1 MTPENDLRTHT
12 ANQRVA
18 ADPAASAWV
27 AANAGSGKTRV
38 LVDRVTRLLLQGTR
52 PSGILC
58 LTFTKAAAAEMQL
71 RLTARLGKWTT
82 LDEAVLTK
90 DLHELLGHQVTAGD
104 MEAARRLFARTLEA
118 PGGLRLQTVHAF
130 CEALLKRFPV
140 EANVPPGFAV
150 ADEPVTAE
158 LFATAQTVVLG
169 EGLQDAGFRPVI
181 DFFAASLD
189 DTRFTALLKTL
200 LGRRRDLALLLAEGG
215 ADAAIGRLY
224 AQLDLAPDAA
234 RDAVIHD
241 YIRRMDRESLRR
253 AVSALCSGGKTD
265 QKIGRPLADWLA
277 ADCLAETFEEMWLT
291 GFFTAEG
298 KPRASMAS
306 KQAIAIAADCA
317 DLLAEEQTRLTALQ
331 QTLNALAIAEG
342 TAMLLRLGER
352 MLAVYTAL
360 KAERGLLDYDDLIL
374 KSRDLLV
381 EPSQVPWVMFKLDQ
395 GIDHILVDEAQ
406 DTSPDQWSVI
416 AALAEEFFSGTGA
429 RDGLPRTVFAV
440 GDVKQSIYSFQ
451 GARPQA
457 FLDMRRAF
465 ERRANAVGERLAA
478 VPLEMSFRS
487 APAILQLVDTV
498 FAQETAQGGVVQ
510 DGVLLSHKASRSEA
524 AGRIELWPPF
534 KPDPKAQSEP
544 WDAPLDYVGQK
555 DPRVRLAEA
564 IAAQIRHWMDHET
577 LPNQGRRLKAGDV
590 MILVR
595 RRNVFFEAMVQA
607 LKAANVPVAGADRMR
622 LAEQV
627 AVQDLLALG
636 RFCLLPQDDL
646 TLATILK
653 GPLFG
658 FSEEDLFALCWN
670 RGDKVT
676 VWQTLLQRAG
686 EHPHWTAALD
696 ELRALLNRADLVP
709 PFTFYAELL
718 GAGGGRRRL
727 IARLGP
733 QANEPVD
740 EFLAATLAHERE
752 EAPSLQGF
760 ISWFPRHAG
769 EVKRDLDQGRD
780 EVRVLTVHGA
790 KGLEAPVVI
799 LPDTCDLPMA
809 QGDEGLLWGEAPAD
823 SAAAYPAA
831 GPAAA
836 RAVPQLYWPRSKD
849 NDVGVTSGLRSLRQT
864 EQMAEY
870 RRLLYVALTR
880 ARDRLYV
887 CGYLNSRTAEKGPP
901 SGCWYDLVANG
912 FDRLQPHET
921 IALAPEIFGEIDAAR
936 YETFPL
942 SRGKPEP
949 EAVATPVATVPD
961 WLHHPPPPDPT
972 PPKPLTPSRPSRSE
986 PPPLSPM
993 AADRLAG
1000 LKRGQII
1007 HRLLQTLPE
1016 LPDDEA
1022 RITAATR
1029 FLAHPAH
1036 GLTPLQQSEIQQEVL
1051 AVLHDAAFAAI
1062 FTPASVSGAR
1072 VEAPL
1077 AGRVGNRMVA
1087 GQVDRLLVT
1096 DSIVMV
1102 VDYKT
1107 NRPPPLQAT
1116 DVDPAYLDQMAL
1128 YCALLRQ
1135 VFPGREIQAALLWT
1149 HAPRLMLLP
1158 ANLLDQRLAAF
1169 TAT

>member
-1 MTPENDLRTHT
+1 MTPEAELKAHT
-12 ANQRVA
+12 TNQRVA

-38 LVDRVTRLLLQGTR
+38 LVDRVTRLLLMGTR

-71 RLTARLGKWTT
+71 RLTERLGKWTT
-82 LDEAVLTK
+82 LDDETLKAALY
-90 DLHELLGHQVTAGD
+90 ELLGRPVEAGD
-104 MEAARRLFARTLEA
+104 MDAARRLFARTLEA

-140 EANVPPGFAV
+140 EASVPPGFEV
-150 ADEPVTAE
+150 ADEAVTAE
-158 LFATAQTVVLG
+158 LFAAAQDRVLG
-169 EGLQDAGFRPVI
+169 DGLQQAAFKPVI
-181 DFFAASLD
+181 DFFAARLD
-189 DTRFTALLKTL
+189 DTRFAALLKAL
-200 LGRRRDLALLLAEGG
+200 LGRRRDLALLLQAQDGAE
-215 ADAAIGRLY
+215 AAIGALY
-224 AQLDLAPDAA
+224 ALLDLAPDAT
-234 RDAVIHD
+234 RLGTIQSHID
-241 YIRRMDRESLRR
+241 RMDRTALRR
-253 AVSALCSGGKTD
+253 AVAALCGGGKTD

-277 ADCLAETFEEMWLT
+277 AGCPADSFEDAWLA
-291 GFFTAEG
+291 GFFTTEG

-306 KQAIAIAADCA
+306 KQAVAIAADCA
-317 DLLAEEQTRLTALQ
+317 ELLTEEQRRLEALQ
-331 QTLNALAIAEG
+331 QSLNALTIAEG

-352 MLAVYTAL
+352 MLTAYTAL
-360 KAERGLLDYDDLIL
+360 KTARGLLDYDDLIL

-429 RDGLPRTVFAV
+429 RDGARRTVFAV

-457 FLDMRRAF
+457 FLDMRRDF
-465 ERRANAVGERLAA
+465 ERRANAVGERMAS

-487 APAILQLVDTV
+487 APAILQLVDAV
-498 FAQETAQGGVVQ
+498 FAQETAQAGVVQ
-510 DGVLLSHKASRSEA
+510 DGILLSHKARRGEA
-524 AGRIELWPPF
+524 AGRIELWPAF

-564 IAAQIRHWMDHET
+564 IAAQIRHWMDHEM

-646 TLATILK
+646 TLAAILK

-658 FSEEDLFALCWN
+658 FSEDDLFALCWN
-670 RGDKVT
+670 RGKHVT
-676 VWQTLLQRAG
+676 VWQALLSRAG
-686 EHPHWTAALD
+686 EQPHWKTALD
-696 ELRALLNRADLVP
+696 ELRTLLNRADLTP

-740 EFLAATLAHERE
+740 EFLAAALAFERE

-799 LPDTCDLPMA
+799 LPDTCDLPLA

-823 SAAAYPAA
+823 TAGRYTAA

-836 RAVPQLYWPRSKD
+836 RAVPQLYWPQSKD
-849 NDVGVTSGLRSLRQT
+849 NDVAVTSGLRSLRQA
-864 EQMAEY
+864 EQLAEY

-901 SGCWYDLVANG
+901 PGSWYDLVANG
-912 FDRLQPHET
+912 FDTLQPQEKIT
-921 IALAPEIFGEIDAAR
+921 LPAAMFGEGQEAAR
-936 YETFPL
+936 FETFPL
-942 SRGKPEP
+942 SRGEP
-949 EAVATPVATVPD
+949 ERDTVAPPTTPAPD
-961 WLHHPPPPDPT
+961 WLHRLPPPDPT
-972 PPKPLTPSRPSRSE
+972 PPKPLSPSRPSRAE

-1000 LKRGQII
+1000 LKRGSLI
-1007 HRLLQTLPE
+1007 HRLLQTLPG
-1016 LPDDEA
+1016 LPDDAA
-1022 RITAATR
+1022 RAAAAAR
-1029 FLAHPAH
+1029 FLAHPGH
-1036 GLTPLQQSEIQQEVL
+1036 GLTPAQQAEIASEVL
-1051 AVLHDAAFAAI
+1051 AVLRAPDFAGV
-1062 FTPASVSGAR
+1062 FTAEAR

-1077 AGRVGNRMVA
+1077 AGRVGDRMVA

-1096 DSIVMV
+1096 DSTVLV

-1128 YCALLRQ
+1128 YRALLAQ
-1135 VFPGREIQAALLWT
+1135 VFPGRRIEAALLWT
-1149 HAPRLMLLP
+1149 HAPRLMPLP

>member
-1 MTPENDLRTHT
+1 MTPELKLHT
-12 ANQRVA
+12 TNQRVA

-82 LDEAVLTK
+82 LDDAALTK
-90 DLHELLGHQVTAGD
+90 ELHDLLGHQVTAGD
-104 MEAARRLFARTLEA
+104 MDAARRLFARTLEA

-140 EANVPPGFAV
+140 EANVPPGFTV
-150 ADEPVTAE
+150 ADEAVTAE
-158 LFATAQTVVLG
+158 LFATAQSMVLG
-169 EGLQDAGFRPVI
+169 DGLREAAFRPVI

-189 DTRFTALLKTL
+189 DTRFAALLKAL
-200 LGRRRDLALLLAEGG
+200 LGRRRDLALLLTQGG
-215 ADAAIGRLY
+215 ADGAIGQLY
-224 AQLDLAPDAA
+224 AQLDLPPDATRA
-234 RDAVIHD
+234 ATIRD
-241 YIRRMDRESLRR
+241 YIARMNLPALRE
-253 AVSALCSGGKTD
+253 AASALCGGGKTD

-277 ADCLAETFEEMWLT
+277 ANCPPETFEAAWLA

-306 KQAIAIAADCA
+306 KATGPIAADV
-317 DLLAEEQTRLTALQ
+317 LAEEQTRLVALQ
-331 QTLNALAIAEG
+331 QSLNALTVAEG
-342 TAMLLRLGER
+342 TAMLLRLGAR
-352 MLAVYTAL
+352 MMEAYAAL
-360 KAERGLLDYDDLIL
+360 KAARGLLDYDDLIL

-429 RDGLPRTVFAV
+429 RDTLRRTVFAV

-457 FLDMRRAF
+457 FLDMRRDF

-487 APAILQLVDTV
+487 APAILQLVDAV
-498 FAQETAQGGVVQ
+498 FAQENAQGGVVQ
-510 DGVLLSHKASRSEA
+510 DSMALSHKASRAEA

-658 FSEEDLFALCWN
+658 FSEDDLFALCWN

-676 VWQTLLQRAG
+676 VWQALLNRAS
-686 EHPHWTAALD
+686 EQPHWQAALD

-727 IARLGP
+727 ISRLGP

-740 EFLAATLAHERE
+740 EFLAATLTYERE

-809 QGDEGLLWGEAPAD
+809 QGDEGLLWGEAPAE
-823 SAAAYPAA
+823 AAAYPLA
-831 GPAAA
+831 GPASA
-836 RAVPQLYWPRSKD
+836 RAVPQLYWPQSKD
-849 NDVGVTSGLRSLRQT
+849 NDVSITSGLRTLRQT

-901 SGCWYDLVANG
+901 PGCWYDLVANG
-912 FDRLQPHET
+912 FDRLQPQE
-921 IALAPEIFGEIDAAR
+921 ILALPAAIFGELAATR

-942 SRGKPEP
+942 SRGEPEP
-949 EAVATPVATVPD
+949 EAAVASVVPAPH
-961 WLHHPPPPDPT
+961 WLQHPPPPDPT
-972 PPKPLTPSRPSRSE
+972 APKPLTPSRPSRSD

-993 AADRLAG
+993 AADRLAS
-1000 LKRGQII
+1000 LKRGNLI

-1016 LPDDEA
+1016 LPDDDA
-1022 RITAATR
+1022 RMTAAAR
-1029 FLAHPAH
+1029 FLAHPSH
-1036 GLTPLQQSEIQQEVL
+1036 GLIPVQQDEIRNEVL
-1051 AVLHDAAFAAI
+1051 AVLQDATFAAL
-1062 FTPASVSGAR
+1062 FAPAAISGTR

-1096 DSIVMV
+1096 DAEVLV

-1107 NRPPPLQAT
+1107 NRPPPLQAA

-1128 YCALLRQ
+1128 YRALLQQ
-1135 VFPGREIQAALLWT
+1135 VFPGRQVRAALLWT

>member
-1 MTPENDLRTHT
+1 MTPELKLHT
-12 ANQRVA
+12 TNQRVA

-82 LDEAVLTK
+82 LDDAALTRE
-90 DLHELLGHQVTAGD
+90 LHELLGQQVTAGD
-104 MEAARRLFARTLEA
+104 MDAARRLFARTLEA

-140 EANVPPGFAV
+140 EANVPPGFEV
-150 ADEPVTAE
+150 ADEAVTAE
-158 LFATAQTVVLG
+158 LFASAQARVLG
-169 EGLQDAGFRPVI
+169 DGLQETGFRPVI
-181 DFFAASLD
+181 DFFAAQLD
-189 DTRFTALLKTL
+189 DTRFAALLKAL
-200 LGRRRDLALLLAEGG
+200 LGRRRDLALLLAQGGAAGG
-215 ADAAIGRLY
+215 ADGAIGQLY
-224 AQLDLAPDAA
+224 AQLDLPPDAT
-234 RDAVIHD
+234 RETTIRD
-241 YIRRMDRESLRR
+241 YITRMNLAALRE
-253 AVSALCSGGKTD
+253 ATAMLCSGGKTD
-265 QKIGRPLADWLA
+265 QKIGRPLADWLG
-277 ADCLAETFEEMWLT
+277 ADCPVETFEEIWLA

-306 KQAIAIAADCA
+306 KAAGAVAADV
-317 DLLAEEQTRLTALQ
+317 LAEEQKRLIALQ
-331 QTLNALAIAEG
+331 QMLNALTIAES
-342 TAMLLRLGER
+342 TAMLLRLGAR
-352 MLAVYTAL
+352 MLEAYTAL
-360 KAERGLLDYDDLIL
+360 KTARGLLDYDDLIL

-429 RDGLPRTVFAV
+429 RDTLRRTVFAV

-457 FLDMRRAF
+457 FLDMRRDF

-487 APAILQLVDTV
+487 APAILQLVDAV
-498 FAQETAQGGVVQ
+498 FAQDNAQAGVVQ
-510 DGVLLSHKASRSEA
+510 DGVALSHKASRAEA

-646 TLATILK
+646 TLAAILK

-670 RGDKVT
+670 RGDRVT
-676 VWQTLLQRAG
+676 VWQALLNRAG
-686 EHPHWTAALD
+686 EQPHWKAALD

-740 EFLAATLAHERE
+740 EFLAATLAYERE

-823 SAAAYPAA
+823 TAAKAYPA
-831 GPAAA
+831 GPASV
-836 RAVPQLYWPRSKD
+836 RTVPQLYWPRSKD
-849 NDVGVTSGLRSLRQT
+849 NDVSITSDLRSSRQN

-880 ARDRLYV
+880 ARDRLYI

-901 SGCWYDLVANG
+901 PGCWYDLVANG

-921 IALAPEIFGEIDAAR
+921 IALQPDIFGELAAAR

-949 EAVATPVATVPD
+949 EAAVAAVAPTPA
-961 WLHHPPPPDPT
+961 WLQLPPPADPT
-972 PPKPLTPSRPSRSE
+972 PPKPLTPSRPSRSD

-993 AADRLAG
+993 APDRLAG
-1000 LKRGQII
+1000 LARGRLI
-1007 HRLLQTLPE
+1007 HRLLQTLPD
-1016 LPDDEA
+1016 LPDDDA
-1022 RITAATR
+1022 RIAAAAR
-1029 FLAHPAH
+1029 FLAHPGH
-1036 GLTPLQQSEIQQEVL
+1036 GLTTAQQGEIQTEVL
-1051 AVLHDAAFAAI
+1051 AVLRDATFAAL
-1062 FTPASVSGAR
+1062 FAPAAVSGAR

-1096 DSIVMV
+1096 DAEVLV

-1107 NRPPPLQAT
+1107 NRPPPMQAA

-1128 YCALLRQ
+1128 YRALLQQ
-1135 VFPGREIQAALLWT
+1135 VFPGRQVKAALLWT

>member
-1 MTPENDLRTHT
+1 MTPDLRAHT
-12 ANQRVA
+12 TNQRVA

-82 LDEAVLTK
+82 LDDAALTK
-90 DLHELLGHQVTAGD
+90 ELQELLGHQVSAGD
-104 MEAARRLFARTLEA
+104 MDAARRLFARTLEA

-130 CEALLKRFPV
+130 CEALLKRFPI

-150 ADEPVTAE
+150 ADEAVTAE
-158 LFATAQTVVLG
+158 LFATAQAIVLG
-169 EGLQDAGFRPVI
+169 NGLQEADFRPVI

-189 DTRFTALLKTL
+189 DTRFAALLKAL
-200 LGRRRDLALLLAEGG
+200 LGRRRDLALLLAQGG
-215 ADAAIGRLY
+215 AEGAIGQLY
-224 AQLDLAPDAA
+224 AQLDLPPDATRHGA
-234 RDAVIHD
+234 IRDHIAHMNRD
-241 YIRRMDRESLRR
+241 TLRQ
-253 AVSALCSGGKTD
+253 AAAALCGGGKTD
-265 QKIGRPLADWLA
+265 QKIGQPLADWLA
-277 ADCLAETFEEMWLT
+277 AECLAETFEEMWLS

-306 KQAIAIAADCA
+306 KQAGPLAADV
-317 DLLAEEQTRLTALQ
+317 LAEEQTRLIALQ
-331 QTLNALAIAEG
+331 QNLNALTIAEG
-342 TAMLLRLGER
+342 TAMLLRLGAR
-352 MLAVYTAL
+352 TLSAYAAL
-360 KAERGLLDYDDLIL
+360 KTARGLLDYDDLIL

-429 RDGLPRTVFAV
+429 RDGMRRTVFAV

-457 FLDMRRAF
+457 FLDMRRDF

-487 APAILQLVDTV
+487 APAILQLVDAV
-498 FAQETAQGGVVQ
+498 FAQENAQAGVVQ
-510 DGVLLSHKASRSEA
+510 DGVALNHKASRGEA

-646 TLATILK
+646 TLAAVLK
-653 GPLFG
+653 GPLFS
-658 FSEEDLFALCWN
+658 FSEDDLFALCWN

-676 VWQTLLQRAG
+676 VWQTLLQRAP
-686 EHPHWTAALD
+686 EKPHWQAALD
-696 ELRALLNRADLVP
+696 ELRRLLNHAGLVP

-740 EFLAATLAHERE
+740 EFLAATLAYERE

-799 LPDTCDLPMA
+799 LPETCDLPMA
-809 QGDEGLLWGEAPAD
+809 QGDEGLLWGEAPPD
-823 SAAAYPAA
+823 SAARSYPA

-836 RAVPQLYWPRSKD
+836 RAVPQLYWPQSKD
-849 NDVGVTSGLRSLRQT
+849 NDVGITGGLRSLRQT
-864 EQMAEY
+864 EQLAEY

-901 SGCWYDLVANG
+901 PGCWYDLVANG

-921 IALAPEIFGEIDAAR
+921 VPLSPGIFGEMAAAR

-942 SRGKPEP
+942 SRGKPES
-949 EAVATPVATVPD
+949 EATVAPVVPAPP
-961 WLHHPPPPDPT
+961 WLHLPPPPDPT
-972 PPKPLTPSRPSRSE
+972 PPKPLSPSRPSRSD

-1000 LKRGQII
+1000 LARGRLI
-1007 HRLLQTLPE
+1007 HRLLQTLPD
-1016 LPDDEA
+1016 LPDDEL
-1022 RITAATR
+1022 RVAAANR
-1029 FLAHPAH
+1029 FLAHAGH
-1036 GLTPLQQSEIQQEVL
+1036 GLTPAQQGEIRDEVL
-1051 AVLHDAAFAAI
+1051 AVLRDAGFAAV
-1062 FTPASVSGAR
+1062 FAPASVSGVR

-1077 AGRVGNRMVA
+1077 AGRVAGRMVA

-1096 DSIVMV
+1096 DDAVLV

-1107 NRPPPLQAT
+1107 NRPPPLLAA

-1128 YCALLRQ
+1128 YRALLQQ
-1135 VFPGREIQAALLWT
+1135 VFPDRQVQAALLWT
-1149 HAPRLMLLP
+1149 HAPRLMPLP